1 MPADKLEDTIREIA
15 TRHGIAVGR
24 DDPILVLHT
33 LNERLLQDSASAQ
46 QELLER
52 FQQELESLRQRWAVE
67 ARQQADRT
75 LHSALDLGREAL
87 QGMQR
92 DAATAAG
99 QGIRQ
104 EIDALMSR
112 LEASGRESRRVALMN
127 LAASCMTVFA
137 AGLVL
142 WSAR

>member
-1 MPADKLEDTIREIA
+1 MPADKLEETIREIA
-15 TRHGIAVGR
+15 ARHGIAVGR

-33 LNERLLQDSASAQ
+33 LNERLLQDSAAAQ

-52 FQQELESLRQRWAVE
+52 FQQELENLRHHLGVD
-67 ARQQADRT
+67 ARQQVDKT
-75 LHSALDLGREAL
+75 LQNALATSLDA
-87 QGMQR
+87 MQAMQQ
-92 DAATAAG
+92 DVAAAAG
-99 QGIRQ
+99 QGIRL
-104 EIDALMSR
+104 EIEALMSR

-127 LAASCMTVFA
+127 LVASCVTVLA